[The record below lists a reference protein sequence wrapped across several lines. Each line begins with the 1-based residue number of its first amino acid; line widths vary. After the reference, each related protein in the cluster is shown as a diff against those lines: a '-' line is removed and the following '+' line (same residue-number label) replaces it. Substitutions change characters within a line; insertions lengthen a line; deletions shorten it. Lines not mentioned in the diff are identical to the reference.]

1 MLTDSFRLV
10 RPGVHAVVLVFLG
23 LSSTSGTS
31 EDILVLLFGEVDVIV
46 TVSVGELGWVPS
58 VILVERVRSEC
69 LTVVPSLELEIADR
83 AASVVVGNLHGASVG
98 LVVNDLS
105 ASMPLLLLTKA
116 LKNMIWADLHD
127 GNLLGSA
134 VTTLGLASL
143 EVADL
148 TIATTGDHG
157 WDQSHELSVL
167 HDWRAGTTLT
177 STEGS
182 CLAVGD
188 PVVMGLVVLVV
199 LLEGVIQG
207 TVEPVELRDGSEVE
221 GHLRVLI
228 GLVVVASTDWVDL
241 LVDVR
246 VDDRVAQVVVG
257 LLVVVLGEVRRV
269 EVDCRHL
276 LVIKQT
282 IIINICDKTLPI

>member
-1 MLTDSFRLV
+1 MS
-10 RPGVHAVVLVFLG
+10 
-23 LSSTSGTS
+23 
-31 EDILVLLFGEVDVIV
+31 
-46 TVSVGELGWVPS
+46 
-58 VILVERVRSEC
+58 
-69 LTVVPSLELEIADR
+69 
-83 AASVVVGNLHGASVG
+83 
-98 LVVNDLS
+98 
-105 ASMPLLLLTKA
+105 
-116 LKNMIWADLHD
+116 
-127 GNLLGSA
+127 
-134 VTTLGLASL
+134 
-143 EVADL
+143 
-148 TIATTGDHG
+148 
-157 WDQSHELSVL
+157 
-167 HDWRAGTTLT
+167 

-188 PVVMGLVVLVV
+188 PIVMGLVVLVV
-199 LLEGVIQG
+199 LLEGVVQG

-228 GLVVVASTDWVDL
+228 GLVVVASTDRVDL